1 MITVKCPKCAEMVE
15 VDEER
20 RAGRGKLRLACK
32 QCGTRFAMRI
42 NRPSLKVEGDAVA
55 AAQVEEVASEERKP
69 RRAPRRKDAHRPAE
83 ITDPSPTPGD
93 ERTQISYS
101 SATEG
106 PDVPVYPSA
115 GSGSGGDAPDS
126 GDGEDVVVG
135 DSGDDDSA
143 ASGHPGEV
151 EVNAGDTAET
161 PAVPELEGEGDGEEP
176 RDGVDAAAGA
186 VDTEGGEDGEDGE
199 EEPQGE
205 PQPIVDDPHAVVI
218 EDVTPGAG
226 LDPLREVLRETAP
239 FLAEPHRLG
248 DVGRKMPNV
257 ITNLTAEQTEAIKA
271 ELGKVPA
278 LFSAGHEREVLVGQ
292 LLPYR
297 VGPEDPTPDPADP
310 SIKEVR
316 QPRPRHRFEAE
327 ITFPEEEA
335 SLSHYRGR
343 VVADDVLEMPGD
355 SDVEEDS
362 ESFEFHISEDDDGRE
377 DIGPDSGDSEPSPA
391 DFSVEQEAVTV
402 PDAGPAGG
410 LGEVPSGDGE
420 LGEPLQELAP
430 APEIPDP
437 EPEPSE
443 VFPPILGEPG
453 DLGGPDTPRSL
464 PEASHPDPAEI
475 SRAPAEAPQT
485 QVPPKILVSNLQEVP
500 GHEVEVL
507 GMVTHQF
514 ARKGGGEDA
523 EARRRVRTFGGR
535 YRRALEDLARQANDM
550 GGDTVIGVEVLVQP
564 TGEGDGMVWVL
575 VQGTACRRSRI

>member
-55 AAQVEEVASEERKP
+55 APEVKEAASEERKP
-69 RRAPRRKDAHRPAE
+69 RRAPRRKDTDRPAE
-83 ITDPSPTPGD
+83 ITDPSPDPSD
-93 ERTQISYS
+93 DRTQISYA

-106 PDVPVYPSA
+106 SEAPVYSA
-115 GSGSGGDAPDS
+115 GGSDSGDGGSDS
-126 GDGEDVVVG
+126 GDGEGVVVG
-135 DSGDDDSA
+135 DPGGDGSE
-143 ASGHPGEV
+143 ASGYPGED
-151 EVNAGDTAET
+151 EVDVGDTAET
-161 PAVPELEGEGDGEEP
+161 PALSEPDGEDDAENPGDGVTDDAGAADGEE
-176 RDGVDAAAGA
+176 A
-186 VDTEGGEDGEDGE
+186 E
-199 EEPQGE
+199 EEDPGV

-218 EDVTPGAG
+218 EDVTPGAD

-257 ITNLTAEQTEAIKA
+257 ITNLTGEQTEAIKV

-297 VGPEDPTPDPADP
+297 VGPDDPTPDPEEP

-327 ITFPEEEA
+327 ITFPDEEA
-335 SLSHYRGR
+335 SLSHYQGR

-362 ESFEFHISEDDDGRE
+362 ESFEFRISEDDEDGRAE
-377 DIGPDSGDSEPSPA
+377 LGPIPSDGEPSPEEYS
-391 DFSVEQEAVTV
+391 DEQEA
-402 PDAGPAGG
+402 PAEPEADPADE
-410 LGEVPSGDGE
+410 LGEVASGAGE
-420 LGEPLQELAP
+420 LGEPLQALA
-430 APEIPDP
+430 APPETPDP

-443 VFPPILGEPG
+443 ALAPVLGDPG

-464 PEASHPDPAEI
+464 PEASIPDRAEI
-475 SRAPAEAPQT
+475 SRAPVEAPPT
-485 QVPPKILVSNLQEVP
+485 QVPPKILVSNLREVP
-500 GHEVEVL
+500 GHDVEVL

-550 GGDTVIGVEVLVQP
+550 GGDTVIGVEVLFQP
-564 TGEGDGMVWVL
+564 TGEGDGVVWVL